1 MSAQVIDLNALDAH
15 LEGLQAVRASLTQS
29 LATRWQR
36 DGKVSP
42 EALDGAQ
49 IALYELAFATAELD
63 AAAAL
68 ARYARRASTMLSA
81 ALAQFLAADVGEGLQ
96 RRFAAVAH
104 ALDIEPPT
112 LRPLRAPEL
121 VSLSAELHRMQGDLG
136 PDLIDEDKRL
146 MRSTFRH
153 FGDDIVRP
161 RAEAIHREDQS
172 IPDEIVDGLRQL
184 GCFGLSVPECY
195 GGVRPDDRDDSL
207 GMLVATEELSR
218 ASLGAAGS
226 LITRPEI
233 LARAL
238 LEGGTEAQKA
248 KWLPAIA
255 RGEPLCAISVTEPN
269 TGSDVAAAM
278 LRATRTEGGWL
289 LDGGKTWCTL
299 AGRAGVVMVIA
310 RTDPAARPLHR
321 GLSLFLVE
329 KAPTYAHAF
338 VHEDGRG
345 GKVSGRAIATLG
357 YRGMHSYEMFYDNL
371 FVPDANVIGEAGGL
385 GRGFYFT
392 MRGFTGGRIQ
402 TAARATGLMQAA
414 FEAALAY
421 GATRQVF
428 GKPVAAFPLTQQK
441 LARMAA
447 WTQGCRQL
455 SYEVAEQ
462 LDRGAGQMEASL
474 VKLVACKAAEWV
486 TREAMQV
493 HGGMG
498 YAEES
503 AVSRYFVDA
512 RVLSIFEGAEE
523 TLAIRVI
530 GKELLERALAG
541 ANR

>member
-1 MSAQVIDLNALDAH
+1 MPAPATDLNALTAH
-15 LEGLQAVRASLTQS
+15 IEGLQATRAGLTQA
-29 LATRWQR
+29 LAARWQQ
-36 DGKVSP
+36 DGKVRAD
-42 EALDGAQ
+42 ALDGAQ
-49 IALYELAFATAELD
+49 VALYELAFATAELD

-68 ARYARRASTMLSA
+68 ARYAGRAATPLSA
-81 ALAQFLAADVGEGLQ
+81 ALAQCLAADVGEGMQ

-104 ALDIEPPT
+104 ALDIEPPVV
-112 LRPLRAPEL
+112 RPVRAPDLAALGAELRA
-121 VSLSAELHRMQGDLG
+121 MQGDLG

-146 MRSTFRH
+146 MRSTFRQ
-153 FGDDIVRP
+153 FGDAVVRP

-248 KWLPAIA
+248 KWLPELA

-289 LDGGKTWCTL
+289 LNGGKTWCTL

-310 RTDPAARPLHR
+310 RTDPDARPLHR

-329 KAPTYAHAF
+329 KTPTYAHHF

-345 GKVSGRAIATLG
+345 GKVSGRAIPTIG

-428 GKPVAAFPLTQQK
+428 GKPVGDFPLTQQK